1 MSCCGGKRAQLSD
14 SWRVEQQA
22 VEPEPHHEPAA
33 DARKPRTF
41 EYVGTRSLMVR
52 GAVSGTV
59 YRFAHRGDRVEVAA
73 DDAFGMM
80 GEPYIRPAAEA

>member
-1 MSCCGGKRAQLSD
+1 MSCCGGKRAQLSEG
-14 SWRVEQQA
+14 WRVQQPA
-22 VEPEPHHEPAA
+22 VDPGPHHEPAA

-80 GEPYIRPAAEA
+80 GEPYIRPAAET